1 MYTKTPR
8 ISLWEGPVT
17 SLGAITAV
25 LWRYV
30 CWDVKL
36 YRLMHSC
43 RRFEGHSGQIY
54 SKVSS
59 VRSERSSEGPHLSS
73 APPFLVNFTPP
84 QRPDPKIL
92 PASTF
97 NIAETRN
104 VGETATAFIQGISFT
119 PLIISFDPLIDII
132 LVTLCKPDSLHCFF
146 FNLKY

>member
-1 MYTKTPR
+1 
-8 ISLWEGPVT
+8 
-17 SLGAITAV
+17 
-25 LWRYV
+25 
-30 CWDVKL
+30 
-36 YRLMHSC
+36 MHSY

-59 VRSERSSEGPHLSS
+59 VRSERNTVRCSEGPRLSS

-92 PASTF
+92 PAVTF

-104 VGETATAFIQGISFT
+104 VGETATAFIQEISFT

-132 LVTLCKPDSLHCFF
+132 LVTLYKPDSLHCFF
-146 FNLKY
+146 F